1 MGISVFPPV
10 IEFGGNQS
18 SGGGV
23 VPPTNQF
30 GSNGQPQAP
39 LSYSLQLPLPWLTPM
54 PGAQQFNQEADVASA
69 IVQTATLAGLDINVP
84 QGYRCRVS
92 SVSTY
97 IDNMLITTNVTW
109 SVLVNGAPAPVSG
122 FQNLRMFPR
131 SAPFV
136 GNTFDAFLLISGPAD
151 ITVQFTNGDG
161 GTYQIGAA
169 LSGWIWNIALEA
181 QWKNNGGQWAG

>member
-1 MGISVFPPV
+1 MGISVIAPV
-10 IEFGGNQS
+10 VRYGGAQA

-30 GSNGQPQAP
+30 GPNGQATPP
-39 LSYSLQLPLPWLTPM
+39 LGYSLQLPLPWLTPM
-54 PGAQQFNQEADVASA
+54 PGAQQFNQEGDVASA
-69 IVQTATLAGLDINVP
+69 AVQTATLPNLDINVP

-109 SVLVNGAPAPVSG
+109 SVLVNSAPAPVAG

-131 SAPFV
+131 AAPFV

-151 ITVQFTNGDG
+151 IVVQFTNGDG

-181 QWKNNGGQWAG
+181 QWKNSGGQWAG